1 MTYEPKKFN
10 IPNLEGISTQ
20 TIEEHLKLYEG
31 YVKHVNLIH
40 DKIKELKEDSEKN
53 AYALGEIQ
61 RRLGFEFGGMKNHEA
76 YFSQFEEGSKPIDE
90 GSELYKSA
98 VYLWGSWNAFLEQFK
113 ATALTRG
120 IGWAM
125 LYLDRKE
132 QRLLVTWVDEQHIG
146 QFTDVEI
153 ILALDIWEHSYML
166 DYPPSEK
173 IKYVDAFFKNINWEI
188 IANRVNS

>member
-1 MTYEPKKFN
+1 MTYEAKTFKLPELK
-10 IPNLEGISTQ
+10 GISAK
-20 TIEEHLKLYEG
+20 TIEEHLKLYQG

-40 DKIKELKEDSEKN
+40 EKIEELKQDSEKN

-76 YFSQFEEGSKPIDE
+76 YFAQFEGGRKAIDE
-90 GSELYKSA
+90 TSELYKSTA
-98 VYLWGSWNAFLEQFK
+98 YLWGSWESFLEQFK

-125 LYLDRKE
+125 LYFDAEAK
-132 QRLLVTWVDEQHIG
+132 RLVMTWVDEQHIG
-146 QFTDVEI
+146 QFTNVNI
-153 ILALDIWEHSYML
+153 VLALDMWEHSYML

-173 IKYVDAFFKNINWEI
+173 AKYIDAFFENLNWEVV
-188 IANRVNS
+188 ANRI